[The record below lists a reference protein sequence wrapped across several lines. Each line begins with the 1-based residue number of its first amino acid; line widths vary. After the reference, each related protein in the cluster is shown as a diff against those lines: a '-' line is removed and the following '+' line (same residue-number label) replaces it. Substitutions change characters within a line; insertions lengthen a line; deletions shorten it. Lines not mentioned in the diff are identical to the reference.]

1 MGGREGASID
11 SCRLIALPEAMRS
24 WVWIHA
30 VHRIVA
36 LRILTT
42 GHVAD
47 DVSETWGKH
56 GNDAVLCQCSLRL
69 NLERIFHRS
78 QLTVRSRCP
87 GSIPRATKAEA
98 SYGFAIRLP
107 DQTERLWRVDES
119 RGSIFPQ
126 PGSSREW
133 KAGTALCHPEAR
145 SHPAGVGW
153 TDARSATLFKPG
165 GGLECMWNR
174 KVRFLL
180 EQKL

>member
-56 GNDAVLCQCSLRL
+56 GNDAVLCQYSLRL

-78 QLTVRSRCP
+78 QLTARPRCH
-87 GSIPRATKAEA
+87 G
-98 SYGFAIRLP
+98 
-107 DQTERLWRVDES
+107 
-119 RGSIFPQ
+119 
-126 PGSSREW
+126 
-133 KAGTALCHPEAR
+133 
-145 SHPAGVGW
+145 
-153 TDARSATLFKPG
+153 
-165 GGLECMWNR
+165 
-174 KVRFLL
+174 
-180 EQKL
+180 